1 MNSLSSLRLLSE
13 QHLWSDLKAES
24 LKLWEEKQPLDCLP
38 LISLAWAHLGYRA
51 KAEEWLQM
59 AINSDTEL
67 TPAGLTD
74 LAGVL
79 MVSMRFENAERYLK
93 KALGQRGDL
102 SLAHA
107 RLGFCY
113 MMRNDLTSAV
123 LLYERSLRINPRRI
137 TVHSNLVSLYIHQE
151 QYDLAEIAIEN
162 SYIKYYEYIDD
173 HTEEL
178 NKQYLFKLDEAR
190 LQLWVVTAQFAEAEH
205 WLSSIDEDLERF
217 KILCQRYAAMLA
229 EADYH
234 AQAAE
239 FIGTLLQILPNDTD
253 LLLQKSELSQ
263 IQGHTIQAVNLLR
276 KAISQDKENPR
287 LWVELSN
294 ACLHRMGQQAREA
307 AEKAVELAA
316 QLEEDEE
323 TPPEKIALLKLQ
335 AKNALAQVEC
345 QEENFERSEQLFN
358 EVLAEQP
365 WFLPALQGLGQQSMQ
380 QGNIDRA
387 IELFEKVKQLDP
399 VRGYTSLIN
408 ARQFPDDEDTL
419 HKMEQAALRPGLEGK
434 MRSGILFQLASAW
447 EKRKDYDK
455 AFELV
460 QKANDASRKFL
471 PYKAKQH
478 RNECARIRMA
488 FCKALYEHRPNYG
501 SDSTVPVYVL
511 GMPRSG
517 TTLVE
522 QILSGHSQIFGA
534 GELGVIPQ
542 VAQGLERWERHVGSG
557 RHYPDCIDDLT
568 KEVTQAIADNVLKEL
583 QEYAPE
589 AKHIVDKLPHNFEN
603 IGLIKFLFP
612 NARIISVRR
621 DPRDIAISNYF
632 TDYQA
637 KHGGMGFAY
646 DLTDIGEQLAD
657 HNLLMH
663 HWQQVFPGEIL
674 EINYE
679 DVVEDL
685 EGSARKLLDYIG
697 VEWEPQVLKFNELER
712 TVKTASVWQVRQPIY
727 KTSKAKWKRYEDY
740 LAPLIQGTNAKI
752 EWDPIE
758 DMITLPEAG
767 FLTKGVEHY
776 KQGNLDEAELSFK
789 KMLHHNPDHAACNYM
804 TGLVYFCKN
813 HFKDGI
819 TFVETALKKAPCHK
833 EWQQNLIKAY
843 EIIGDQDQAALLRQ
857 KYRLQ
862 TPEEQAEAQLADAAG
877 FDLENDLIRFR
888 GIADAS

>member
-1 MNSLSSLRLLSE
+1 MTE
-13 QHLWSDLKAES
+13 QAQNHWQNTQDT
-24 LKLWEEKQPLDCLP
+24 DCLP
-38 LISLAWAHLGYRA
+38 LISLAYAHQGY
-51 KAEEWLQM
+51 
-59 AINSDTEL
+59 
-67 TPAGLTD
+67 P
-74 LAGVL
+74 
-79 MVSMRFENAERYLK
+79 
-93 KALGQRGDL
+93 
-102 SLAHA
+102 
-107 RLGFCY
+107 
-113 MMRNDLTSAV
+113 
-123 LLYERSLRINPRRI
+123 
-137 TVHSNLVSLYIHQE
+137 
-151 QYDLAEIAIEN
+151 
-162 SYIKYYEYIDD
+162 
-173 HTEEL
+173 
-178 NKQYLFKLDEAR
+178 
-190 LQLWVVTAQFAEAEH
+190 AEAEH
-205 WLSSIDEDLERF
+205 WLQQAVTQQDTLSPEALTDLGGVLTVLGRFEEAERYLKQALSQKGSLDLAVARLGF
-217 KILCQRYAAMLA
+217 CAMMCDDVATAQLLYEQSLRLRPNRISVLANLASLYVHKQQYEQAEKTLHQATETLNQLSEQTPETLLQYYQNNLDGIRLQLWVDTESFDSAEQWLDVQGEADTETGSEAQQERYSHLCRRYSTLLA
-229 EADYH
+229 EADRH
-234 AQAAE
+234 AQAGE
-239 FIGTLLQILPNDTD
+239 FLARQLKAQPDNRE
-253 LLLQKSELSQ
+253 LLLHQAGLAQ
-263 IQGHTIQAVNLLR
+263 VQGYFMQAVALIR
-276 KAISQDKENPR
+276 KAIKLEPDDPG
-287 LWVELSN
+287 LWIELADVS
-294 ACLHRMGQQAREA
+294 LHRMDQQAREA
-307 AEKAVELAA
+307 AEKALELAGA
-316 QLEEDEE
+316 LEESEAYPVE
-323 TPPEKIALLKLQ
+323 RIRFLQ
-335 AKNALAQVEC
+335 LRAKNMLAQVEC
-345 QEENFERSEQLFN
+345 QEENFERSELLFN

-471 PYKAKQH
+471 PYKSKQH

-568 KEVTQAIADNVLKEL
+568 KEVTQGIADNVLKEL

-776 KQGNLDEAELSFK
+776 KQGNLDEAERSFK

-813 HFKDGI
+813 HYKDGI
-819 TFVETALKKAPCHK
+819 EFVEKALKIAPWHK

-843 EIIGDQDQAALLRQ
+843 EIIGDQDKVTFLRQ

-862 TPEEQAEAQLADAAG
+862 TPEEQAEKELADAAG
-877 FDLENDLIRFR
+877 FDYQDDRIRF
-888 GIADAS
+888 